1 MPLSLMKTGENCR
14 VCTVQGSPEVSRLL
28 TNLGFTA
35 GESVT
40 VVGKY
45 GSALI
50 VCVRDCRVA
59 LDSGAACCIRVSE
72 PN

>member
-1 MPLSLMKTGENCR
+1 MPLSLMKTGEQGR
-14 VCTVQGSPEVSRLL
+14 VRAVQGSQEVSRRL

-35 GESVT
+35 GEPVT

-50 VCVRDCRVA
+50 VCIRDCRVA
-59 LDSGAACCIRVSE
+59 LDSGAAYCIRVSE
-72 PN
+72 L

>member
-14 VCTVQGSPEVSRLL
+14 VCTIQGPPEVSRRL

-35 GESVT
+35 GELVT
-40 VVGKY
+40 VIGKY

-59 LDSGAACCIRVSE
+59 LDRGAAGCIRVNE
-72 PN
+72 L